1 MPNPGRRGNT
11 RRILIITVSVTVAAV
26 LTVMALFAKS
36 SQGYAVLLGY
46 AILIMSA
53 VLANHMIATS
63 ASDMRRMAL
72 LVLSVGILILFL
84 GSLALI
90 PFAPETTEETAPS
103 PAVEAAD
110 ENLTMGGHDRAFIT
124 LSSSDTAASVHGEEE
139 GTAEPISSAR
149 TSRAVI
155 WGIALPLLIAAIAGT
170 AAAAFEPCTICLI
183 PMTCIVK
190 LLEENAELGLF
201 FIRQLSI
208 DLGISDERTVSLTQK
223 HIRGRLA
230 ESLLFLK
237 DTYGVEEDQCTL
249 SIYLSREDLANLSN
263 MTTSNAIRTLSNFAS
278 EKLIIID
285 GRKIKLID
293 EEKLKKISKIG

>member
-1 MPNPGRRGNT
+1 MPKPGRRGNT
-11 RRILIITVSVTVAAV
+11 RHILIITVSITVAAV

-90 PFAPETTEETAPS
+90 PFAPETTEEAAPS

-149 TSRAVI
+149 TSRALI
-155 WGIALPLLIAAIAGT
+155 WGIALPLLTAAIAGT
-170 AAAAFEPCTICLI
+170 AAAAFDLSD
-183 PMTCIVK
+183 IVRY
-190 LLEENAELGLF
+190 LLLAFTTGL
-201 FIRQLSI
+201 
-208 DLGISDERTVSLTQK
+208 
-223 HIRGRLA
+223 
-230 ESLLFLK
+230 LLFMLGGIVYILFTPERRIVAAAAEIPIAGESSEEEMIIAEEPA
-237 DTYGVEEDQCTL
+237 DEDVPPQIMEEDKP
-249 SIYLSREDLANLSN
+249 SVPSAPHV
-263 MTTSNAIRTLSNFAS
+263 FP
-278 EKLIIID
+278 LIT
-285 GRKIKLID
+285 GV
-293 EEKLKKISKIG
+293 